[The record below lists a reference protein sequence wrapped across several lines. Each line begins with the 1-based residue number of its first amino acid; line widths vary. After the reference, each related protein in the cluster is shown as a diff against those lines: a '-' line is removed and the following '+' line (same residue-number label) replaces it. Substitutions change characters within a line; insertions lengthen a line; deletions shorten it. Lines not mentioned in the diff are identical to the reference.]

1 MNERM
6 PAGLASPRDLLQI
19 AQHAVIH
26 LGPAEM
32 TLQAEHLRRAIAAVD
47 QSQNSLVRHSASHLY
62 LIASRLLPLP
72 HPAVLP
78 G

>member
-1 MNERM
+1 M

-19 AQHAVIH
+19 AQHVVIH
-26 LGPAEM
+26 LGPADT

-62 LIASRLLPLP
+62 FPAFSVLPLL
-72 HPAVLP
+72 HPAALP